1 MEKERSPFSFE
12 HWVILVFD
20 HPLPAP
26 GAPNWYHDPDE
37 DSEWWD
43 PADSPET
50 TVAHLTVLFENAPS
64 VLAPFSDAQVRQGLW
79 FLVSNSCSDHMFALL
94 NPSVPW
100 SDRKRCIASMFTLFE
115 RFFAPRCSSQLSHL
129 DEAGANPLN
138 GICYMWWD
146 ILPIYGKPE
155 ELDRREVDAACL
167 EVMRLTLDL
176 DSDACRESAL
186 HGLGHWHLYY
196 PTQVEAL
203 IDSFLDRHP
212 DLRSGLKAYAWA
224 ARRGRVL

>member
-12 HWVILVFD
+12 HWVIFVFD

-94 NPSVPW
+94 NPSVP
-100 SDRKRCIASMFTLFE
+100 RRINLPVCH
-115 RFFAPRCSSQLSHL
+115 SHL
-129 DEAGANPLN
+129 PVAQNE
-138 GICYMWWD
+138 
-146 ILPIYGKPE
+146 
-155 ELDRREVDAACL
+155 
-167 EVMRLTLDL
+167 
-176 DSDACRESAL
+176 
-186 HGLGHWHLYY
+186 
-196 PTQVEAL
+196 
-203 IDSFLDRHP
+203 
-212 DLRSGLKAYAWA
+212 
-224 ARRGRVL
+224 